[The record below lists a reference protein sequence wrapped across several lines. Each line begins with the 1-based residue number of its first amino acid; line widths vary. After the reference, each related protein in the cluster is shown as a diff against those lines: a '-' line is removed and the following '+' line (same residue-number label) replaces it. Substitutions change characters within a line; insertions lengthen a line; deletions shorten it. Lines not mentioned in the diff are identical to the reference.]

1 MKKIIIPLLL
11 IIVINVNSQTTT
23 PIVVSSTGA
32 FYSNSTA
39 SLSVTVGELTAISTV
54 SNTSINL
61 ILTQGFQQN
70 SASTSL
76 PVRLIQF
83 TGTKKISNNILNWK
97 VIEEKD
103 IEQYEVQSSVDG
115 NNYTTIGTL
124 KATNSGSNE
133 NSYSYTD
140 NIVSKSIVYY
150 RLLIHEKNGS
160 SFYSWIV
167 RIGSVGKQYKIYPN
181 PVKDVLTIEVTADQN
196 STKEIQMFDMQ
207 GKLVWKNNYFFNI
220 GNNTIKINLTKQTS
234 GSYLLQGLDVDAIKI
249 IKN

>member
-1 MKKIIIPLLL
+1 MKKIIIPFILLF
-11 IIVINVNSQTTT
+11 VINVNAQTTT

-39 SLSVTVGELTAISTV
+39 SLSVTVGELTAISTL

-70 SASTSL
+70 SATASL

-83 TGTKKISNNILNWK
+83 TGTKKSTNNILNWK
-97 VIEEKD
+97 VVEEKD

-115 NNYTTIGTL
+115 NNYSTIGTV

-140 NIVSKSIVYY
+140 NAVSKGVVYY

-167 RIGSVGKQYKIYPN
+167 RISSIGKQYKIYPN
-181 PVKDVLTIEVTADQN
+181 PVKDELTIEVTADQN
-196 STKEIQMFDMQ
+196 SNKEIKLFNMQ
-207 GKLVWKNNYFFNI
+207 GKLVWKNNYLLNA
-220 GNNTIKINLTKQTS
+220 GNNTIKINLQLYCMQKDM
-234 GSYLLQGLDVDAIKI
+234 L
-249 IKN
+249 